1 MEKKILE
8 FLENIAH
15 IPVWDREPAIDDAT
29 LNEMINYLR
38 KDDYC
43 A

>member
-8 FLENIAH
+8 FLEYVAK
-15 IPVWDREPAIDDAT
+15 IPVWDREPGIDNAT
-29 LNEMINYLR
+29 LNEMIDYLR
-38 KDDYC
+38 KDDNC